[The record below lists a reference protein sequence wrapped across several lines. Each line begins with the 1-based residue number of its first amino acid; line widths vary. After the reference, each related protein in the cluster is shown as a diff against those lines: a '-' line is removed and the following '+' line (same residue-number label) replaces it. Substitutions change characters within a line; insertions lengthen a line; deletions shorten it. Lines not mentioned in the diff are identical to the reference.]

1 MKQNTRKKRNRFEAD
16 HEKGQKIVLY
26 QKEYELVANKV
37 TSLSMSFLKGTYIIP
52 ISLIV
57 ALFSSYF
64 SNDTYIA
71 SIVLIFL
78 PLVLSLYGYNH
89 IRYMTL
95 QMKASEYCSHLE
107 KEINKHY
114 NNESILLWEN
124 KLARD
129 NNQTFFEFW
138 LFFTI
143 YGINYVLLY
152 IFGYNCLIESTYYGI
167 LPEEFAV
174 LISISY
180 LAGILLIVS
189 FLLLFSRTAAKRIE
203 RKINSNDTEKNLS
216 IEKKFRKM
224 INMIL
229 ILIFLLL
236 PTAAMPLVYGF
247 QKNSIQEARRIN
259 WKEVD
264 CIIVLGNKLKCGQ
277 LSDDGI
283 ARMNGLLFY
292 LDENMNDE
300 VKIILSGGNGEAETM
315 KRYLVNFVEKLE
327 INCES
332 NSNTTFQ
339 NLKNTVEMVDGN
351 TVIITSDY
359 HSFRTSMLLRKL
371 GLDYKIV
378 PIKTNRLRG
387 LNMWK
392 ECYIIMV
399 DMLKW

>member
-1 MKQNTRKKRNRFEAD
+1 MKQNTRKKRNRYEAD
-16 HEKGQKIVLY
+16 YEKRQKIVLY

-64 SNDTYIA
+64 SKDTYIA
-71 SIVLIFL
+71 NIVLIFL

-107 KEINKHY
+107 KEINKY
-114 NNESILLWEN
+114 YDNESILLWEN

-138 LFFTI
+138 LFFTV

-167 LPEEFAV
+167 LIEEFAV

-180 LAGILLIVS
+180 LASILLILL

-203 RKINSNDTEKNLS
+203 RKINTNDIEKNLS

-229 ILIFLLL
+229 ILILLLL
-236 PTAAMPLVYGF
+236 PTAAIPLVYGF
-247 QKNSIQEARRIN
+247 QKNSMQDAQRIN

-264 CIIVLGNKLKCGQ
+264 CVIVLGNKLKCGQ

-283 ARMNGLLFY
+283 IRMNGLLSY
-292 LDENMNDE
+292 LNENMNDE
-300 VKIILSGGNGEAETM
+300 VKIILSGGNGEAEAM
-315 KRYLVNFVEKLE
+315 EQYLGNFVEKLD
-327 INCES
+327 IYCES

-339 NLKNTVEMVDGN
+339 NLKNTAEMVYGN

-359 HSFRTSMLLRKL
+359 HLFRTSMLLRKL

-378 PIKTNRLRG
+378 PIETNRLRG

-392 ECYIIMV
+392 ECYRIMV